1 MHVSIVWHKNFVHF
15 RKNYSNKRRRVVIFR
30 WHVSGIII
38 YLLIFCLCR
47 HYSYL
52 YTNSLLV
59 ACRFIV
65 LFVRIYILFFFSF
78 LLCLCRPNMSR
89 SCSLAY
95 SLSLCLLLPSSLSH
109 SFVIIHFLVVAFLF
123 FKSKSRQRKNLIEIL
138 HSFRYNNSS
147 AYR

>member
-95 SLSLCLLLPSSLSH
+95 SLSLSLS
-109 SFVIIHFLVVAFLF
+109 LVAFIAVSFLRNHSLF
-123 FKSKSRQRKNLIEIL
+123 SRRISFLQIEVSSTKKSDWDTSQLSI
-138 HSFRYNNSS
+138 
-147 AYR
+147 